1 MRFRTLISIILA
13 SGLITGGALADTVQE
28 IDHLLDF
35 VNGSKCQFDR
45 NGTIHSGPEA
55 RDHINRK
62 YEYYRDEVT
71 STEDFIKYS
80 ATSSKLS
87 GRRYKVRCPGSTV
100 MNTSDWLLDEL
111 TRFRKDGA
119 G

>member
-1 MRFRTLISIILA
+1 MLA
-13 SGLITGGALADTVQE
+13 SGSILGGAVADTVQE
-28 IDHLLDF
+28 IDHLLNF
-35 VNGSKCQFDR
+35 VGSSKCQFDR
-45 NGTIHSGPEA
+45 NGTIHCGPEA

-62 YEYYRDEVT
+62 YVYYKKKVA
-71 STEDFIKYS
+71 STEDFIKFS
-80 ATSSKLS
+80 ATRSKIS
-87 GRRYKVRCPGSTV
+87 GRRYTVHCPDSAV

>member
-1 MRFRTLISIILA
+1 LLSIVLA

-28 IDHLLDF
+28 IDHLLNF
-35 VNGSKCQFDR
+35 VAISKCQFDR
-45 NGTIHSGPEA
+45 NGTVHSGPEA

-62 YEYYRDEVT
+62 YEYYREDIT

-87 GRRYKVRCPGSTV
+87 GRRYKVRCPGSAV
-100 MNTSDWLLDEL
+100 MNTSDWLLVEL